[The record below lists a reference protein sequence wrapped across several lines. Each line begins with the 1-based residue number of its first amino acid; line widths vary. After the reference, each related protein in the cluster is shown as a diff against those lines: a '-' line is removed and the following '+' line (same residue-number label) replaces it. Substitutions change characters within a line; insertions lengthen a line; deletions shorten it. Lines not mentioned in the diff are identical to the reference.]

1 MSFSRYHSNGLN
13 ASESRVLVEA
23 TQAGMSP
30 PERVITAVR
39 VQTALSSFLT
49 PLRCAA
55 VCMYQP
61 LTQGETSGTPILGNF
76 VVYTWYIIWNPDH
89 LTKNID
95 IHLYTWYIHLYT

>member
-1 MSFSRYHSNGLN
+1 M
-13 ASESRVLVEA
+13 
-23 TQAGMSP
+23 TPGMSP

-61 LTQGETSGTPILGNF
+61 LTQGENSRELSYSCERCLIMIQGTTVQDACTQFAPPPATVAAAADAAATAAGGAVSQMRMAKM
-76 VVYTWYIIWNPDH
+76 VVQA
-89 LTKNID
+89 
-95 IHLYTWYIHLYT
+95 